1 VTYPVNGIRVRLAA
15 LFTAGFAVLLAIGA
29 VGLYWRLE
37 AQFRRDFDQQLR
49 HTGMSARSLFD
60 HDRPEF
66 RTATET
72 AAHLL
77 TELVFADR
85 TIVAVDAANR
95 RIASTL
101 PYAGAPLLDDLDLRV
116 HAPTPTT
123 VSLRSGPARVLEVP
137 LPDDVRLVM
146 AMPLGPLEQR
156 LRGLRVTL
164 GVGLP
169 LVLLLGAI
177 VGLAA
182 SRRALQPVIELS
194 HAADRI
200 GEAALRG
207 EIDPPAL
214 PPSAAPDEVGH
225 LRDALQRLV
234 QRGSQAHRQ
243 EREVA
248 ERQRAFLADAAHELR
263 TPVAIIRSEAEASLA
278 ADADPAAHR
287 AALGAIAREAE
298 SLGTLVG
305 DLLALARERT
315 ADNVEAHELFY
326 LDDLAHRVVART
338 RKLSAAQDREIT
350 FGEFAE
356 APVHGNRELIE
367 RAVLALVH
375 NALVHAAP
383 SRIEL
388 AAGTCT
394 DGPAPVAWI
403 AVRDWGPGI
412 PTRERERV
420 FERFARLDSRKPGSG
435 LGLAIARQVAE
446 VHGGSLV
453 LTPPA
458 GDGRTEFI
466 LQFPAAD
473 QTSEAQPS

>member
-1 VTYPVNGIRVRLAA
+1 MTYPLNGLRVRLAA

-49 HTGMSARSLFD
+49 HTGMSARALFD

-66 RTATET
+66 RTASET

-116 HAPTPTT
+116 HAPAPTT

-156 LRGLRVTL
+156 LRELRVTL
-164 GVGLP
+164 GIGLP
-169 LVLLLGAI
+169 LILLLGAI

-182 SRRALQPVIELS
+182 SRRALHPVIELS
-194 HAADRI
+194 GAADRI

-207 EIDPPAL
+207 EVNPPAL
-214 PPSAAPDEVGH
+214 PLSTAPDEVGH

-234 QRGSQAHRQ
+234 QRSSQAHRQ

-326 LDDLAHRVVART
+326 LDDLDLR
-338 RKLSAAQDREIT
+338 
-350 FGEFAE
+350 
-356 APVHGNRELIE
+356 
-367 RAVLALVH
+367 
-375 NALVHAAP
+375 VHA
-383 SRIEL
+383 
-388 AAGTCT
+388 
-394 DGPAPVAWI
+394 PAPTTV
-403 AVRDWGPGI
+403 
-412 PTRERERV
+412 
-420 FERFARLDSRKPGSG
+420 
-435 LGLAIARQVAE
+435 
-446 VHGGSLV
+446 SL
-453 LTPPA
+453 
-458 GDGRTEFI
+458 R
-466 LQFPAAD
+466 
-473 QTSEAQPS
+473 